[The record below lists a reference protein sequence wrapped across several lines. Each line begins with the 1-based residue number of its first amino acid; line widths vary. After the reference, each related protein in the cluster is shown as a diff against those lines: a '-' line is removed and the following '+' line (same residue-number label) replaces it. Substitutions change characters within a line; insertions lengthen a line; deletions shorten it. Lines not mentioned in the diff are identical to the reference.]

1 MPHVLFIPLLCG
13 GLKKPVY
20 IHQLSRSD
28 SVVKGQ
34 GNSVPL
40 RGLGIGVTR
49 PLCGIQRDG
58 NRKSQGALARLC
70 EFPGS
75 KPQAY
80 PPFPLKRYKRAN
92 SYLFHIR
99 ASLMKSSV
107 SGFKKST
114 AHCCALWIEKRFFCG
129 NSVKSC
135 RLISACFRC
144 ARRFSPASDRRSRAA
159 LRAFRTDRSSR
170 SSRSCAAVRHAR
182 RLRPQP
188 HRPSRR

>member
-1 MPHVLFIPLLCG
+1 MRTARFLFEPLGKNSLS
-13 GLKKPVY
+13 
-20 IHQLSRSD
+20 QLSRSD

-40 RGLGIGVTR
+40 RGLGRR
-49 PLCGIQRDG
+49 P
-58 NRKSQGALARLC
+58 NRI
-70 EFPGS
+70 
-75 KPQAY
+75 
-80 PPFPLKRYKRAN
+80 PPLFPLKRYKRAN

-99 ASLMKSSV
+99 ASSVKSSV

-114 AHCCALWIEKRFFCG
+114 AHRCALWIEKRFFCG

-144 ARRFSPASDRRSRAA
+144 ARRFFPASDRRSRAA
-159 LRAFRTDRSSR
+159 RRAFRTDRSSR
-170 SSRSCAAVRHAR
+170 SSRSCAAVRRAR

>member
-34 GNSVPL
+34 GNLVPL
-40 RGLGIGVTR
+40 RGLGQR
-49 PLCGIQRDG
+49 P
-58 NRKSQGALARLC
+58 NRNPIFL
-70 EFPGS
+70 
-75 KPQAY
+75 
-80 PPFPLKRYKRAN
+80 LKRYKRAN

-114 AHCCALWIEKRFFCG
+114 AHRCALWIEKRFFCG

-170 SSRSCAAVRHAR
+170 SSQSCAAVRRAR
-182 RLRPQP
+182 RLQPQP
-188 HRPSRR
+188 RRPSRR

>member
-1 MPHVLFIPLLCG
+1 MRTARFLFEPIGKNSLS
-13 GLKKPVY
+13 
-20 IHQLSRSD
+20 QLSRSD

-40 RGLGIGVTR
+40 WGLGQSPKR
-49 PLCGIQRDG
+49 NPL
-58 NRKSQGALARLC
+58 
-70 EFPGS
+70 
-75 KPQAY
+75 
-80 PPFPLKRYKRAN
+80 FPLKRHKRAN

-114 AHCCALWIEKRFFCG
+114 AHRCALWIEKRFFCG
-129 NSVKSC
+129 NSVKSD

-144 ARRFSPASDRRSRAA
+144 ARRFFPASDRRSRAA
-159 LRAFRTDRSSR
+159 RRAFRTDRSSR
-170 SSRSCAAVRHAR
+170 SSRSCAAVRRAR

-188 HRPSRR
+188 HRPSRQ